1 MGRQFIKP
9 NQGGSRAA
17 GNGRDLIHIGTSSQ
31 PGSNRGTLGYRHT
44 RSNCYEHSAFMMNP
58 REVSSWV
65 VPTFTFQI
73 FYSGSI
79 YNFPVR
85 KICSSQPQCGCKHS
99 AVKISSFLFSRT
111 KNIPRTGWRMSE
123 YGFSPRK
130 RMRYKSWRFWFIAPS
145 SIHMTVVFLSPPSL
159 YRHHYHHH
167 SYHLHAHLTSVEMD
181 TDLNWG
187 NQKSSISTIRPSL
200 NLTEGPSCII
210 YFFYENS
217 RLVTVTNINIWLN
230 FETDTLDFCCSV
242 WFQGTELFE

>member
-1 MGRQFIKP
+1 M
-9 NQGGSRAA
+9 
-17 GNGRDLIHIGTSSQ
+17 
-31 PGSNRGTLGYRHT
+31 
-44 RSNCYEHSAFMMNP
+44 
-58 REVSSWV
+58 
-65 VPTFTFQI
+65 
-73 FYSGSI
+73 
-79 YNFPVR
+79 R

-145 SIHMTVVFLSPPSL
+145 SIQMTVVFLSPPSL

-187 NQKSSISTIRPSL
+187 NQKSSIPTIRPSL
-200 NLTEGPSCII
+200 HLTEGSSCIMCFFLWEYVTRDSNEYKYMI
-210 YFFYENS
+210 EFRNGYFRFLLFS
-217 RLVTVTNINIWLN
+217 LVSGHWI
-230 FETDTLDFCCSV
+230 V
-242 WFQGTELFE
+242 WIAFKIIIAYFT